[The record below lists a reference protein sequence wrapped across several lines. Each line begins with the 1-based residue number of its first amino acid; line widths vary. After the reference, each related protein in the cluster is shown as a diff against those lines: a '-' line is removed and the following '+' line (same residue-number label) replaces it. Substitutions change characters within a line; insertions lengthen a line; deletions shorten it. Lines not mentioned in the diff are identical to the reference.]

1 MPPCRPR
8 RYSCTDRLLSAASR
22 HPSSYPSHP
31 PRTSSA
37 GLSTRRRSTGSG
49 ALPHVTR
56 ANPHAC
62 HRHRQRALRT
72 QARFSIVDRPDGH
85 RPGLYSRRRVD
96 EHQDGRKHNSSHP
109 PEKTFSLH
117 ILQVRLAHGSLK
129 ETSPQAAQCEFSHRP
144 TSKQRV
150 LHPGRTVGS
159 AFRCRPLRVRMD
171 GPSCATFDRASLGP
185 TLSGWHRVTAPTPIV
200 RAATPS
206 WRRLAGCAPT
216 VPGSGRRL
224 VGMGAR
230 GPSPRRPRSKPPL
243 LAALEAGPYVP
254 CLPSVS
260 PAPEASFA
268 RTSTA

>member
-1 MPPCRPR
+1 M
-8 RYSCTDRLLSAASR
+8 
-22 HPSSYPSHP
+22 H
-31 PRTSSA
+31 
-37 GLSTRRRSTGSG
+37 RSTALGSQPASKLLPMPLRAPVPPVYQLGGGRAGSG
-49 ALPHVTR
+49 ALPAWTR

-72 QARFSIVDRPDGH
+72 QARYSIVDRPDRH

-129 ETSPQAAQCEFSHRP
+129 ETSPQAAQCGVFAP
-144 TSKQRV
+144 TDQQAGAFTAPWSGMGSMRSTVAHCGSESMRRHAQPSIGVPGPDLISLAPRHGAYADRSCRYPV
-150 LHPGRTVGS
+150 L
-159 AFRCRPLRVRMD
+159 
-171 GPSCATFDRASLGP
+171 ASLGRMRP
-185 TLSGWHRVTAPTPIV
+185 DRAWKWSTVGRHGRPRAKPSQAPV
-200 RAATPS
+200 EAA
-206 WRRLAGCAPT
+206 A
-216 VPGSGRRL
+216 
-224 VGMGAR
+224 
-230 GPSPRRPRSKPPL
+230 PRRPGSRTL
-243 LAALEAGPYVP
+243 VP